1 MPNRS
6 HAPIVRTRSRWTV
19 GRPSS
24 TATSRD
30 GASDMTEQPRDLR
43 DDGELMSDDAP
54 SAADDLDPHSD
65 ALLGDDADFTRRW
78 DQAQA
83 TFVDDPRR
91 AVSEAAALVEDVLAR
106 LSDTFSAERERAEAN
121 VQDGEETENLRIAMQ
136 QYREFFRRLLAA

>member
-1 MPNRS
+1 
-6 HAPIVRTRSRWTV
+6 
-19 GRPSS
+19 
-24 TATSRD
+24 
-30 GASDMTEQPRDLR
+30 MTEQPRDLR
-43 DDGELMSDDAP
+43 DDEELMSDDAP
-54 SAADDLDPHSD
+54 SAADDLDPDSDDGTSLGSEAVESDPELQEGSAGRD

-91 AVSEAAALVEDVLAR
+91 AVGEAAALVEDVLAR

-121 VQDGEETENLRIAMQ
+121 AQAGEETENLRIAMQ

>member
-6 HAPIVRTRSRWTV
+6 RAPIVRTRSRWTV
-19 GRPSS
+19 GRPSR

-30 GASDMTEQPRDLR
+30 GASDMAEQP
-43 DDGELMSDDAP
+43 P
-54 SAADDLDPHSD
+54 D
-65 ALLGDDADFTRRW
+65 ALLGDDADFTWRW

-121 VQDGEETENLRIAMQ
+121 VQDGEETENLRVAMQ

>member
-1 MPNRS
+1 
-6 HAPIVRTRSRWTV
+6 
-19 GRPSS
+19 
-24 TATSRD
+24 
-30 GASDMTEQPRDLR
+30 MTEQPRDLR
-43 DDGELMSDDAP
+43 DDGELTSDDAR
-54 SAADDLDPHSD
+54 SAPHDVDRDSDEWSGTGDGTSLGSEAVEGYPEVRDGSAGQD

-106 LSDTFSAERERAEAN
+106 LSDTFSAERERAEAKA
-121 VQDGEETENLRIAMQ
+121 QDGEETENLRIAMQ

>member
-1 MPNRS
+1 
-6 HAPIVRTRSRWTV
+6 
-19 GRPSS
+19 
-24 TATSRD
+24 
-30 GASDMTEQPRDLR
+30 MTEQPRDLR

-54 SAADDLDPHSD
+54 PSAADDLDPDSDDWSGTGDGTSLGSEAVESDPELQDGSAGRD

-121 VQDGEETENLRIAMQ
+121 VQDGEETENLRVAMQ